1 MKIIFRTNIDAYQT
15 NCFPNNLESVP
26 RVGELI
32 MVVETFISYYKNK
45 QLPTILE
52 VVQVVHTEKGV
63 ICELH
68 YSDIDVKSARINKI
82 NLYP

>member
-1 MKIIFRTNIDAYQT
+1 MKITFTTNIDAYQT

-32 MVVETFISYYKNK
+32 MVAETFISYYKNK

-52 VVQVVHTEKGV
+52 VVRVTHTEKGV

-68 YSDIDVKSARINKI
+68 YRDYDVKNARINKI